1 MNLDHLRYFIQLSQ
15 NENYTKTAKL
25 LHITQPSLT
34 KAMHSLE
41 SEINVTL
48 FEKRG
53 RNVVLTTAGKIFA
66 KGVGNS
72 LLQLDRSVS
81 EIEELNSRKTTIQIG
96 ALRILSIDWLPSIV
110 QKFQQETNDTSV
122 KFQFSSDTGL
132 SPDILNSLR
141 ENKYDVA
148 FCSRME
154 EYGDI
159 EYFPIEEQN
168 MVCITPL
175 HHELANRTSLTLRE
189 TLPYPQV
196 VFSKRSGLY
205 SVIEKMFEDSGGHP
219 IGVYSVEEDQ
229 AMAGLVAHNFGIA
242 ITPDME
248 LLHSMPL
255 RVIPISYPKW
265 KRVFYMATLK
275 KHFEQPEV
283 EKFIKFVRQEGKNNL
298 TNKSTQTGGNF

>member
-1 MNLDHLRYFIQLSQ
+1 MNLDHLRYFIELSQ
-15 NENYTKTAKL
+15 SENYTQTAKS

-34 KAMHSLE
+34 KAIHSLE
-41 SEINVTL
+41 SEINVQL
-48 FEKRG
+48 FEKKG
-53 RNVVLTTAGKIFA
+53 RNVTLTTAGKIFS
-66 KGVGNS
+66 KGVGS
-72 LLQLDRSVS
+72 ALLQLDRSVS
-81 EIEELNSRKTTIQIG
+81 EIEELNSKKTTIQIG
-96 ALRILSIDWLPSIV
+96 ALRTLSIDWLPSMV
-110 QKFQQETNDTSV
+110 QRFQEETNDTSI

-141 ENKYDVA
+141 EKKYDVA

-175 HHELANRTSLTLRE
+175 QHDLANRSSLALRE

-205 SVIEKMFEDSGGHP
+205 SVIERMFENSGGHP

-229 AMAGLVAHNFGIA
+229 AMAGLVAHGFGIA

-248 LLHSMPL
+248 LLHTMPL
-255 RVIPISYPKW
+255 KVIPISYPKW

-275 KHFEQPEV
+275 RRFEQPEV
-283 EKFIKFVRQEGKNNL
+283 EEFVNFVRKESKKNL
-298 TNKSTQTGGNF
+298 TVQE

>member
-1 MNLDHLRYFIQLSQ
+1 MNLDHLRYFIELSRT
-15 NENYTKTAKL
+15 ENYTKTAKS

-34 KAMHSLE
+34 KAIHSLE
-41 SEINVTL
+41 SEIDISL
-48 FEKRG
+48 FEKKG
-53 RNVVLTTAGKIFA
+53 RNVTLTTAGKIFA
-66 KGVGNS
+66 KGVGNA

-81 EIEELNSRKTTIQIG
+81 EIEELNSKKTLIQIG
-96 ALRILSIDWLPSIV
+96 ALRTLSIEWLPNIV
-110 QKFQQETNDTSV
+110 QKFQQESNDTSI

-132 SPDILNSLR
+132 SPDILKSLR
-141 ENKYDVA
+141 EEKYDVA

-154 EYGDI
+154 EYDDI
-159 EYFPIEEQN
+159 AYYPIEEQN

-175 HHELANRTSLTLRE
+175 HHELANKTSLTLRE

-248 LLHSMPL
+248 LLHTMPL

-275 KHFEQPEV
+275 KRFRQPEV
-283 EKFIKFVRQEGKNNL
+283 EEFISFVLKESKDSL
-298 TNKSTQTGGNF
+298 TNRI